1 MANTKHPFIVS
12 EVTYLTPMNKNQR
25 DGAGDFHDAV
35 EIAIHRSFF
44 RQFPPR
50 LLSELESDALRV
62 DVPAGS
68 EVYLENDEPRS
79 SLVVV
84 GLVRV
89 YINRPDGRDV
99 SVRYARP
106 GDVIGIAAIY
116 GGPAPVNVRMIS
128 DATLLMFNAEKL
140 ARIAK
145 STPSVG
151 WILAEEVTRRLYDT
165 LDLLSGNAPGSAR
178 QRVARLLLETA
189 TQQRGQTVISPVSRQ
204 ELADAIGAVPPVV
217 TRVLRD
223 LRIKGLIGTA
233 RHGILLL
240 DPEGLYLEA
249 QASEG

>member
-1 MANTKHPFIVS
+1 MTPKNS
-12 EVTYLTPMNKNQR
+12 YLR
-25 DGAGDFHDAV
+25 EEAADFHDAV
-35 EIAIHRSFF
+35 EVAIHRSFF
-44 RQFPPR
+44 RQFPHR
-50 LLSELESDALRV
+50 LLTELEADALRV

-68 EVYLENDEPRS
+68 ELYLENDEPRS
-79 SLVVV
+79 SLVVI

-89 YINRPDGRDV
+89 YITRPDNRDV

-128 DATLLMFNAEKL
+128 DATLLMFNAERL

-145 STPSVG
+145 STPSIG

-165 LDLLSGNAPGSAR
+165 LDLLSGDAPGSAR
-178 QRVARLLLETA
+178 QRVAHLLLETA
-189 TQQRGQTVISPVSRQ
+189 TQQRGQTVVSPLTRQ

-223 LRIKGLIGTA
+223 LRIKGLIATA

-249 QASEG
+249 QETEG